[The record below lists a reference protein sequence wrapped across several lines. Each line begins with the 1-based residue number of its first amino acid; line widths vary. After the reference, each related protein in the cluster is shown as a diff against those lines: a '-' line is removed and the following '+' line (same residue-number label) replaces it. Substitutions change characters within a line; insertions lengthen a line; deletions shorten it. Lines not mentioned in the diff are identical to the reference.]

1 MDKSKII
8 DLLRS
13 DRRKFRSFRDQDPK
27 GRLDL
32 SGAELSGTDL
42 AGAPLAGVDLS
53 NARLKGADCTR
64 ANFRFADLSGADL
77 RGAKLVGANLHRT
90 VLERA
95 NLEGAE
101 LGEEVDR
108 ETRMCL
114 NVSSFRG
121 ARLDRE
127 ELETMLGILN
137 ENERWEIR
145 YRIIPKGNSG
155 TSDNKGC
162 EGPV

>member
-1 MDKSKII
+1 MDKIKLVEI
-8 DLLRS
+8 LRS
-13 DRRKFRSFRDQDPK
+13 DRRKFQSIRDQDPK
-27 GRLDL
+27 GGLDL
-32 SGAELSGTDL
+32 SGVDLSGADL
-42 AGAPLAGVDLS
+42 TRAPLAGVNLS
-53 NARLKGADCTR
+53 NACLKGADCTR
-64 ANFRFADLSGADL
+64 ANLRFADLSGADL

-95 NLEGAE
+95 NLEGAL
-101 LGEEVDR
+101 LGEDVDR

-121 ARLDRE
+121 TRLDRE

-145 YRIIPKGNSG
+145 YRIVPKGNGGS
-155 TSDNKGC
+155 SENKGC
-162 EGPV
+162 KGPV